1 MITLTY
7 RNEVDGREQE
17 KHYNSLD
24 AMMEYLEKVTLED
37 SNGSMWRA
45 VQKSA
50 VGRFSNA
57 TLTPLLTLPVSPRV
71 TLDWEGKVTAIEIKE
86 WTNKVAILGPDGKPR
101 FTIMKVEEDS
111 KVLYRSYEYTFWEW
125 NEDGSGLW
133 KSYGK
138 VSDRFKSYCTFTAL
152 MYVLEMRAG
161 VRPFIRSTL
170 TPLYGEACLHV
181 SYLPDDDYLK
191 FVAWDSSDI
200 QRIASG
206 LGSSAEEALD
216 DARPCFRNADGS
228 EMTDEEWSDYCSKHM
243 KVTRISTM
251 ASDHIFD
258 TGDVELDDR
267 EKFSIVDT
275 PDNGPVYILRNE
287 LDEEKMRKGFFTS
300 CIWIA

>member
-1 MITLTY
+1 MIKLTY
-7 RNEVDGREQE
+7 RNEEDGREQE

-24 AMMEYLEKVTLED
+24 KMLEYLEKVTLED
-37 SNGSMWRA
+37 SNGSRWMA
-45 VQKSA
+45 MQQSA
-50 VGRFSNA
+50 VGRFSKA
-57 TLTPLLTLPVSPRV
+57 VLTPLLTLPVSPRV

-86 WTNKVAILGPDGKPR
+86 WTNKALILGPDGKPR
-101 FTIMKVEEDS
+101 FTIMKIEEDS
-111 KVLYRSYEYTFWEW
+111 KVLYR
-125 NEDGSGLW
+125 SGLW

-138 VSDRFKSYCTFTAL
+138 VSDRFKSFCTFTAF
-152 MYVLEMRAG
+152 MYVVGMRVG
-161 VRPFIRSTL
+161 ERPFIRSNL
-170 TPLYGEACLHV
+170 MPSCGEASLRV

-191 FVAWDSSDI
+191 FVAWDSGDI

-216 DARPCFRNADGS
+216 DARLCFSNADGS

-267 EKFSIVDT
+267 EKFSLVDT
-275 PDNGPVYILRNE
+275 PDVGPVYILRNE

>member
-7 RNEVDGREQE
+7 RNEEDGREQE

-24 AMMEYLEKVTLED
+24 KMMEYLEKVSLED

-45 VQKSA
+45 VQKST

-57 TLTPLLTLPVSPRV
+57 TLTPLLELPVSPRV
-71 TLDWEGKVTAIEIKE
+71 SLDWEGKVTAIEIKE

-125 NEDGSGLW
+125 DEDGSGLW

-138 VSDRFKSYCTFTAL
+138 VSDRFKSFCTFTAF
-152 MYVLEMRAG
+152 MNVISMKVGE
-161 VRPFIRSTL
+161 RPFIRSSL
-170 TPLYGEACLHV
+170 RVL
-181 SYLPDDDYLK
+181 YLPDDDNLK

-216 DARPCFRNADGS
+216 DARLCFNNADGS
-228 EMTDEEWSDYCSKHM
+228 EMTDEEWSDYCDKHM

-267 EKFSIVDT
+267 EKFSIVET
-275 PDNGPVYILRNE
+275 PDVGPVYILRDE
-287 LDEEKMRKGFFTS
+287 LDEEKMRKGFFTA

>member
-1 MITLTY
+1 MIKLTY

-24 AMMEYLEKVTLED
+24 AMIEHLENVALED

-57 TLTPLLTLPVSPRV
+57 TLTPLLMLPVSPMV
-71 TLDWEGKVTAIEIKE
+71 TLDWEGKVSSIEIKE
-86 WTNKVAILGPDGKPR
+86 RGNKVAILGPDGKPR

-111 KVLYRSYEYTFWEW
+111 EILYRSFEYTFWEW
-125 NEDGSGLW
+125 DETGSGLW

-138 VSDRFKSYCTFTAL
+138 VSDRFKSFCTFTAF
-152 MYVLEMRAG
+152 MYVVGMRVG
-161 VRPFIRSTL
+161 ERPSIRSNL
-170 TPLYGEACLHV
+170 MPSCGEASLRV

-216 DARPCFRNADGS
+216 DARLCFNNEDGS

-267 EKFSIVDT
+267 EKFSLIDT
-275 PDNGPVYILRNE
+275 PDVGPVYILRNE
-287 LDEEKMRKGFFTS
+287 LDEEKMRKGLFTS